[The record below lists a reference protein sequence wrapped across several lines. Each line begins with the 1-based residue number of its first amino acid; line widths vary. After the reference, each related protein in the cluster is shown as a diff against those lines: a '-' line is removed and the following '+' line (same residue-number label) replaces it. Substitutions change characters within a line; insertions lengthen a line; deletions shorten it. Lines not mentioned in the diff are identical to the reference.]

1 MYSSFPDKDI
11 PGPTYDFVTAKAR
24 VRRPVGKLMAGSAVS
39 WIPDT
44 PYDGGPA
51 WRLNGEASY
60 RVMAWLK
67 VGGQAGQRWSSR
79 GTDRTFWDIGA
90 TMAWK
95 QLSLDVRYADTNLG
109 FAACGGVNW
118 CEAGVSATL
127 QVDLWK

>member
-1 MYSSFPDKDI
+1 
-11 PGPTYDFVTAKAR
+11 
-24 VRRPVGKLMAGSAVS
+24 
-39 WIPDT
+39 
-44 PYDGGPA
+44 
-51 WRLNGEASY
+51 
-60 RVMAWLK
+60 MAWLK